1 MSFQAGLKPDF
12 LRKTNPLD
20 LQKHLAISGPV
31 QPVWRPG
38 QRQPMDMPLVT
49 QTDTTMVSNE

>member
-38 QRQPMDMPLVT
+38 QRQPMDMPL
-49 QTDTTMVSNE
+49 